1 MPADGQSAGALL
13 GMTAGASSFNLE
25 YSAIRSTA
33 LKAFSA
39 TLASRTVMEVRE
51 VIWRA
56 YDSVRPICDAAP
68 LDSMARTAA
77 EKAARAPRVS
87 RRTLNHLQHNF
98 LESTTPEK
106 QRKWKALSRQ
116 YQKNSMAAESYC

>member
-1 MPADGQSAGALL
+1 M
-13 GMTAGASSFNLE
+13 GMTAGASSFSLL

-51 VIWRA
+51 VICRA
-56 YDSVRPICDAAP
+56 YESVRPICDAAP
-68 LDSMARTAA
+68 RASMARTAA

-87 RRTLNHLQHNF
+87 SRTLSHLQQF
-98 LESTTPEK
+98 FRL
-106 QRKWKALSRQ
+106 RGI
-116 YQKNSMAAESYC
+116 